1 VSSSP
6 DDLAFGYAPRRAKPF
21 SWNRGQYAWGW
32 CDERHRPP
40 DPEIEALHRV
50 GMNRAAKI
58 LAARRLNGL
67 MRGEVLVGSN
77 KCLLLLTIRWELS
90 SASFLIMRSTSS
102 AIPSAV

>member
-6 DDLAFGYAPRRAKPF
+6 DDLALGYAPRRAKPF
-21 SWNRGQYAWGW
+21 SWNRGQHAWGW

-67 MRGEVLVGSN
+67 VRGEVLVGSN
-77 KCLLLLTIRWELS
+77 KCLLLLPIIWELS

-102 AIPSAV
+102 AISSAV